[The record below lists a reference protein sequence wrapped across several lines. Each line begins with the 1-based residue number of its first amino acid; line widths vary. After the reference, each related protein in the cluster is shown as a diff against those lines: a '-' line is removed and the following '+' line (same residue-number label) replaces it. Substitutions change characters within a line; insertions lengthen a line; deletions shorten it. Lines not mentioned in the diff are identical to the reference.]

1 MIHKRYLII
10 LLCTLTLLY
19 ACSKEQESVQTF
31 VRPVKSMIIQKP
43 ETSAIRTYPAKV
55 EASKKVTLTFKVS
68 GPLIKL
74 PIKEGDDVKKGALLA
89 RIDPRDYKTAL
100 AKIKSAIATA
110 RAKLKS
116 MKAARPED
124 IKVLEAQVSAAK
136 AQLDQANQDYERYS
150 GLYEQNLA
158 SKSEYDR
165 FKSMRDIAR
174 ARLSTAKQNLGK
186 GQKGA
191 RAEDVEAMVS
201 DINGLKAQKN
211 EALNALEDTYLKAPF
226 SGTVAKIF
234 VENFQNIRAGEPIL
248 SLQDISGLEIIINAP
263 ERVIAEST
271 SMDCFEVSAVFDS
284 LPGKNY
290 QLKIKEFAVES
301 DQQTGTYRVVFSMKA
316 PEQGAIL
323 PGMTCTVKTI
333 ETCIHA
339 NDSIFRIPVNA
350 TFADAH
356 GKSFVWIINP
366 DKMTVHKRA
375 VELGDMSGDSIRI
388 RKGLEA
394 GERIAT
400 AGVNYLQENM
410 NVRLLKKD

>member
-1 MIHKRYLII
+1 M
-10 LLCTLTLLY
+10 LC
-19 ACSKEQESVQTF
+19 ACSKKQAPVQAV
-31 VRPVKSMIIQKP
+31 VRPVKSMVIQKP

-55 EASKKVTLTFKVS
+55 QASKKVTLTFKVS

-100 AKIKSAIATA
+100 AKISSAISTA
-110 RAKLKS
+110 RSKLKS

-136 AQLDQANQDYERYS
+136 AQLDQANHDYERYS

-158 SKSEYDR
+158 SKAEYDR

-174 ARLSTAKQNLGK
+174 AQLSSARQNLEK

-191 RAEDVEAMVS
+191 RSEDIQAMVS
-201 DINGLKAQKN
+201 DIEGLKARKN
-211 EALNALEDTYLKAPF
+211 EALHALEDTYLKAPF

-263 ERVIAEST
+263 ERVVAES
-271 SMDCFEVSAVFDS
+271 SSLDCFVVSAFFSS
-284 LPGKNY
+284 LPGKSY
-290 QLKIKEFAVES
+290 PLKVKEFAVEA
-301 DQQTGTYRVVFSMKA
+301 DPQTRSYRVVFAMRT
-316 PEQGAIL
+316 PENSIIL
-323 PGMTCTVKTI
+323 PGMTCTVKTVD
-333 ETCIHA
+333 TCIQK
-339 NDSIFRIPVNA
+339 NRSTFRIPVNA

-356 GKSFVWIINP
+356 GKSFVWIIDP
-366 DKMTVHKRA
+366 DTMTVHKRA
-375 VELGDMSGDSIRI
+375 VEQGDMTGDSIRI
-388 RKGLEA
+388 RKGLNA
-394 GERIAT
+394 GERIVT
-400 AGVNYLQENM
+400 AGVNYLQEDM
-410 NVRLLKKD
+410 KVRLLQKD